1 MVAPAGI
8 AVNNTHTPVTRAGT
22 ESALHIAKSVT
33 GISMRRIRLYAS
45 ISLLKIVNILA
56 SARIIPITI
65 MESPV
70 LQLPIAVI
78 VEVMKA
84 GSLSW
89 LTISISP
96 IKQPRMH
103 VSYDFFAG
111 GLPVSA
117 LSVYGYAR
125 GPHHHAHWN
134 EKNTCH
140 GKTD

>member
-22 ESALHIAKSVT
+22 ESVLHIAKSVT

-103 VSYDFFAG
+103 G
-111 GLPVSA
+111 
-117 LSVYGYAR
+117 
-125 GPHHHAHWN
+125 
-134 EKNTCH
+134 
-140 GKTD
+140 